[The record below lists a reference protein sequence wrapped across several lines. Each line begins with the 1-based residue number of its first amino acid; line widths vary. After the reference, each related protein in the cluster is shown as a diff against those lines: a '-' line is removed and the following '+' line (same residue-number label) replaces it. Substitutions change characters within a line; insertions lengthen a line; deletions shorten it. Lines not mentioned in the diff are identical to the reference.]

1 MLRCV
6 LCEHLLHKIYCLQ
19 RQICF
24 TNSTFYIVTL
34 EEVVETDAYIFV
46 LDFSPLSGETLVS
59 QDGRDFIGQIL
70 IPKKLP
76 VAPFIFIKIYG
87 G

>member
-1 MLRCV
+1 M
-6 LCEHLLHKIYCLQ
+6 
-19 RQICF
+19 
-24 TNSTFYIVTL
+24 TL

-70 IPKKLP
+70 IPKKWP
-76 VAPFIFIKIYG
+76 FVPFIFSKIYEG
-87 G
+87 